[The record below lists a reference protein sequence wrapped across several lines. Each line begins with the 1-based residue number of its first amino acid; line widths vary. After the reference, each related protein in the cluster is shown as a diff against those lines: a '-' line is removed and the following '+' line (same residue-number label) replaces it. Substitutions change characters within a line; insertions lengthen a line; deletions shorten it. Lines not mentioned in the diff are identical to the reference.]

1 MCTYTDKPNIEIRN
15 HRTDSLP
22 TPPKRHYPTTE
33 MTTKDRETIRTTDRP
48 TDIFTRYDLTTERR
62 TETKNHTM
70 LNIGDA
76 RERVSIF
83 TLCQYSM
90 YVGAG
95 LPTCVCL
102 CVCLCEVANV
112 CDSLTEGYRERCD
125 CRYTFNP
132 PRIGRQ
138 EQHNNIS
145 HSRVINQQQYK
156 AISYIQTYRRTHTHT
171 NIYKYLKI

>member
-15 HRTDSLP
+15 HRTDSRP

-33 MTTKDRETIRTTDRP
+33 MTTKDRETVRTTDRP
-48 TDIFTRYDLTTERR
+48 TDTFTRYDLTTERR

-76 RERVSIF
+76 RESECIHIMPIF
-83 TLCQYSM
+83 
-90 YVGAG
+90 YVCWCWIAHV
-95 LPTCVCL
+95 CVCL

-171 NIYKYLKI
+171 NIYKYLKL

>member
-15 HRTDSLP
+15 HRTDSRP

-33 MTTKDRETIRTTDRP
+33 MTTKDRETVRTTDRP
-48 TDIFTRYDLTTERR
+48 TDIFTRSDLTTERR

-76 RERVSIF
+76 REREWVYSHYANILCMLVLDCPRVCVS
-83 TLCQYSM
+83 
-90 YVGAG
+90 
-95 LPTCVCL
+95 
-102 CVCLCEVANV
+102 VCLCEVANV

-156 AISYIQTYRRTHTHT
+156 AISYIQTYRRTHTH
-171 NIYKYLKI
+171 KPL

>member
-15 HRTDSLP
+15 HRTDSRP

-33 MTTKDRETIRTTDRP
+33 MTTKDRETVRTTDRP

-76 RERVSIF
+76 RVSVF

-95 LPTCVCL
+95 LPTCVCV
-102 CVCLCEVANV
+102 CVYVYV
-112 CDSLTEGYRERCD
+112 RSQMSVTHSPKDTERD
-125 CRYTFNP
+125 AIADTHSTH
-132 PRIGRQ
+132 Q
-138 EQHNNIS
+138 E
-145 HSRVINQQQYK
+145 
-156 AISYIQTYRRTHTHT
+156 
-171 NIYKYLKI
+171 